1 MYTDHV
7 AKNDQQARGALC
19 QLTDRW
25 IVFDAQ
31 IDVFLNTEAESAS
44 LGEVALLQLVLLDLE
59 ATVED
64 LLSLGAADGAVA
76 RDFFV
81 TSDTEGTDGVTGLK

>member
-7 AKNDQQARGALC
+7 AKNDQQARGALG
-19 QLTDRW
+19 QLTDGW

-44 LGEVALLQLVLLDLE
+44 LGEVALLQFVLLDLE